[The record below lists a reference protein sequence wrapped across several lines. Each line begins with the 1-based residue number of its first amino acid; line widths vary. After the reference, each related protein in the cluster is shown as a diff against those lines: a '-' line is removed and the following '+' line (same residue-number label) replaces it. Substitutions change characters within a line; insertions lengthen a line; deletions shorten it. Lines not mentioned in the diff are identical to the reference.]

1 MLIKKLM
8 PLYNAISRYT
18 ERANRT
24 LQEEF
29 LNTHLDLPAYDTEQF
44 NSKLMENLI
53 SHNTKRVHK
62 GLGNLS
68 PIDFELKYYPESQM
82 YATRTNA

>member
-1 MLIKKLM
+1 MLFKKLL
-8 PLYNAISRYT
+8 PLYNAISRYI
-18 ERANRT
+18 ERSNRT

-29 LNTHLDLPAYDTEQF
+29 LNTHLDLPAYDTEEF

-62 GLGNLS
+62 VLGNLS
-68 PIDFELKYYPESQM
+68 PINFVLKYYPESQM
-82 YATRTNA
+82 YVTCTGS